1 MRHDSRSSQ
10 RKDVLV
16 SAKLLLIAVCI
27 SAAAS
32 ASAQSPGSYQA
43 GFMKHATVVQTPDR
57 AVIVT
62 ASSPTPML
70 QALTAI
76 RRQYGWIVDYEDG
89 RYSADQTILDADNVA
104 RPRGGYFRV
113 NVAAPKSVGSA
124 DETVF
129 LQSLIN
135 QVAAATSQYFALKTD
150 SFGRHTVVRKA
161 TDEPLMLD
169 TTIRLIRANRTIDDT
184 INTIFKLISDK
195 RGAPLVRGG
204 FVDTGL
210 LRATVTVGS
219 NEERSAR
226 DLLTEALNATDVA
239 RVWSLGYEP
248 SDGNFVIGIEV
259 AVRAEAT
266 ATGEVKITPIWNPAT
281 SSSK

>member
-27 SAAAS
+27 SAAAG
-32 ASAQSPGSYQA
+32 ASAQSPGSYPA
-43 GFMKHATVVQTPDR
+43 SFLKHATVVQTSGG
-57 AVIVT
+57 VIVT

-89 RYSADQTILDADNVA
+89 RYSADQIILDADNVA

-113 NVAAPKSVGSA
+113 NVAAPKSLGSA
-124 DETVF
+124 DETAF

-135 QVAAATSQYFALKTD
+135 QVAATTSQYFALKTD
-150 SFGRHTVVRKA
+150 SSGRHTVVREA
-161 TDEPLMLD
+161 TAEPLMLD
-169 TTIRLIRANRTIDDT
+169 TTIRLTRASRTIDDT

-204 FVDTGL
+204 LVDTGL

-266 ATGEVKITPIWNPAT
+266 ATGEVKVTPIWNPAT